1 MNAVIRKVQEIFV
14 YATYPSRKTI
24 SRSKVDF
31 SAALSADRFVEAGE
45 FVHVDPLVEGVGHTH
60 LLTIHPSL
68 AISGKVSLTSVS
80 NMGVFLPS
88 FLSSETVS
96 QIILVGRLCTRSK
109 FQV

>member
-14 YATYPSRKTI
+14 DATYPSRKTI

-31 SAALSADRFVEAGE
+31 SAALSADRFVEASE

-68 AISGKVSLTSVS
+68 PNSQFNLGIQYRR
-80 NMGVFLPS
+80 FLPS

-96 QIILVGRLCTRSK
+96 QIILVGTPLY
-109 FQV
+109 